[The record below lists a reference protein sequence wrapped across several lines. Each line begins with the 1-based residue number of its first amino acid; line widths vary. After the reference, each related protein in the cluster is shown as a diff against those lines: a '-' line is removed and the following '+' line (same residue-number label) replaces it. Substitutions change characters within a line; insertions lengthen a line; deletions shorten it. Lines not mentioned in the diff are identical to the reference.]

1 MTDIIL
7 KEEQGGTRE
16 PIPAGN
22 HLGIC
27 CAIIDLGTADNTWK
41 GETKKRHSIN
51 ICFELPDHTYELD
64 GETVRKC
71 KSKTETLSFGDK
83 ANLRK
88 HLESWRGRKFTAQEL
103 QGFSVRNILGKPAL
117 VNIAHSDSGKDFIQG
132 ISPIMKSMT
141 VPELSVEP
149 YVYSLK
155 SPGENWDRLPG
166 WAKQQIKES
175 DEWPQ
180 ISQFI
185 PQEEGAPTAPAKA
198 PAQAAVAPT
207 QEEDDCPF

>member
-7 KEEQGGTRE
+7 KEEQGATRE

-41 GETKKRHSIN
+41 GEVKKRHSIN

-64 GETVRKC
+64 GEAVRKC

-88 HLESWRGRKFTAQEL
+88 HLESWRGRKFTPEEL

-117 VNIAHSDSGKDFIQG
+117 VNIAHSDSGKDYIQG
-132 ISPIMKSMT
+132 ISPIMKGMA
-141 VPELSVEP
+141 VPELSNDP
-149 YVYSLK
+149 YVYSLT
-155 SPGENWDRLPG
+155 SPGDNWDRLPN
-166 WAKQQIKES
+166 WAKEQIKQS

-185 PQEEGAPTAPAKA
+185 SEEEGAPTAQAAA
-198 PAQAAVAPT
+198 PAQAAVAPV
-207 QEEDDCPF
+207 EDDSCPF